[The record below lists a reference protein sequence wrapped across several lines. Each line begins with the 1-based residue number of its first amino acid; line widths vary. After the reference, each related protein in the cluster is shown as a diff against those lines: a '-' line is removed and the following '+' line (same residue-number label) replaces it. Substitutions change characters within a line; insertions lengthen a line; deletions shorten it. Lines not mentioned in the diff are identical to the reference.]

1 MQGRSKPF
9 HVFRWDQKELK
20 EEKLIL
26 GSELPPASYYTSP
39 PLEPPPYLVLI
50 PKSLSRALQRGCV
63 APRDSWGGIAKD
75 RKELESPPRFEA

>member
-26 GSELPPASYYTSP
+26 GSEFLPASYYTCP
-39 PLEPPPYLVLI
+39 PVEPPPTLSLYPNHLAGLCKEGVL
-50 PKSLSRALQRGCV
+50 PPGTAGEEWQRTET
-63 APRDSWGGIAKD
+63 S
-75 RKELESPPRFEA
+75 